1 MSQGTKR
8 AAGTVGRVSVISMPS
23 ARHKL
28 QIIENLDEPEQGK
41 TCIAH
46 LCKAP
51 FSSLKTERDGRIPAL
66 TMNVALSSI
75 IKIT

>member
-1 MSQGTKR
+1 MSQGTKG

-28 QIIENLDEPEQGK
+28 QIIENLEEGNLDEQEQGK
-41 TCIAH
+41 NCIAH

-51 FSSLKTERDGRIPAL
+51 FSSLKTEMEESLPLQR
-66 TMNVALSSI
+66 M
-75 IKIT
+75 